1 MARPRKPEDP
11 ETYPTPCARCG
22 GHYPLSVTWPDGRL
36 CTSCRMKA
44 MRTTGTCSCGHEGVL
59 PGRIEGRPACR
70 GCSGVR
76 VNIDCRRCGAET
88 ELYRNQMCQR
98 CVLAELV
105 DAAFADPRT
114 GRVSAQLRPVADA
127 ITSMERANSGLTWI
141 RQKHV
146 HSMLREVAA
155 TSPVTHTSIDRLDRG
170 RTREYIRGLLVEHG
184 VLEPRDEL
192 IARFTEWADDA
203 EDRIA
208 DTDHRAIVH
217 RYIRWKHLRH
227 MRADSPISNGT
238 FLRAKQVTTVAIEFC
253 NWLTANRKTL
263 ASATQGD
270 LDTWLAEGATTRL
283 MVAWF
288 LTWTRTAQ
296 VTDPALTVPQHRR
309 GTATRLPHDDQTGAL
324 DHVLTSSEW
333 SSRNQ
338 FAALLVLVFAQPIAR
353 IVRLRWDDVTI
364 APDNV
369 TVNLAGMPIRLD
381 HPLDGPVRDLA
392 TNPGRANTAAH
403 RDSPWIFRGAMPG
416 NHITA
421 MQMRQQLRPLFSSLA
436 ARLGTL
442 TELSRQTPVAVL
454 AEALGYTAATLEK
467 HAAVSGA
474 DYGKYV
480 SDLAQA

>member
-44 MRTTGTCSCGHEGVL
+44 MRTTGTCACGHEGVL
-59 PGRIEGRPACR
+59 PGRLDGIPACR
-70 GCSGVR
+70 ACSGVR

-98 CVLAELV
+98 CVLADLV

-155 TSPVTHTSIDRLDRG
+155 TSPVTHASMDRLDRG
-170 RTREYIRGLLVEHG
+170 RTRDYIRGLLVEHG

-203 EDRIA
+203 EDRLT
-208 DTDHRAIVH
+208 DGDHRAIIH

-227 MRADSPISNGT
+227 MRAESPISNGT
-238 FLRAKQVTTVAIEFC
+238 FLRAKQVTTVAIEYC
-253 NWLTANRKTL
+253 NWLTDNGKTL

-296 VTDPALTVPQHRR
+296 ITDPALTVPKHRR
-309 GTATRLPHDDQTGAL
+309 GTAARLPHDYQAEAL
-324 DHVLTSSEW
+324 ERVLTSSEL
-333 SSRNQ
+333 SARNQ
-338 FAALLVLVFAQPIAR
+338 FAALLVLIFAQPIAR

-364 APDNV
+364 APNNV
-369 TVNLAGMPIRLD
+369 TMNLAGMPIRLD

-392 TNPGRANTAAH
+392 ASPGQANTAAH
-403 RDSPWIFRGAMPG
+403 RNSPWIFRGAMPG

-421 MQMRQQLRPLFSSLA
+421 MHMRQQLHPLFSSLA

-442 TELSRQTPVAVL
+442 TELSRQTPVAIL
-454 AEALGYTAATLEK
+454 SEALGYTAATLEK

-474 DYGKYV
+474 DYGKYI
-480 SDLAQA
+480 SDLARA

>member
-1 MARPRKPEDP
+1 
-11 ETYPTPCARCG
+11 
-22 GHYPLSVTWPDGRL
+22 
-36 CTSCRMKA
+36 MKA
-44 MRTTGTCSCGHEGVL
+44 MRTTGTCACGHEGVL
-59 PGRIEGRPACR
+59 PGRLDGIPACR
-70 GCSGVR
+70 ACSGVR

-98 CVLAELV
+98 CVLADLV

-155 TSPVTHTSIDRLDRG
+155 TSPVTHASMDRLDRG
-170 RTREYIRGLLVEHG
+170 RTRDYIRGLLVEHG

-203 EDRIA
+203 EDRLT
-208 DTDHRAIVH
+208 DGDHRAIIH

-227 MRADSPISNGT
+227 MRAESPISNGT
-238 FLRAKQVTTVAIEFC
+238 FLRAKQVTTVAIEYC
-253 NWLTANRKTL
+253 NWLTDNGKTL

-283 MVAWF
+283 MVTWF

-296 VTDPALTVPQHRR
+296 ITDPALTVPKHRR
-309 GTATRLPHDDQTGAL
+309 GTAARLPHDYQAEAL
-324 DHVLTSSEW
+324 EHVLTSSEL
-333 SSRNQ
+333 SARNQ
-338 FAALLVLVFAQPIAR
+338 FAALLVLIFAQPIAR

-364 APDNV
+364 APNNV
-369 TVNLAGMPIRLD
+369 TMNLAGMPIRLD

-392 TNPGRANTAAH
+392 ASPGQANTAAH
-403 RDSPWIFRGAMPG
+403 RNSPWIFRGAMPG

-421 MQMRQQLRPLFSSLA
+421 MHMRQQLHPLFSSLA

-442 TELSRQTPVAVL
+442 TELSRQTPVAIL
-454 AEALGYTAATLEK
+454 SEALGYTAATLEK

-474 DYGKYV
+474 DYGKYI
-480 SDLAQA
+480 SDLARA

>member
-1 MARPRKPEDP
+1 MN
-11 ETYPTPCARCG
+11 
-22 GHYPLSVTWPDGRL
+22 
-36 CTSCRMKA
+36 A
-44 MRTTGTCSCGHEGVL
+44 MRATGTCACGHEGVL
-59 PGRIEGRPACR
+59 PGRIDGRPACR
-70 GCSGVR
+70 TCSGVR

-98 CVLAELV
+98 CVLADLV
-105 DAAFADPRT
+105 DAAFADPQT
-114 GRVSAQLRPVADA
+114 GKVSAQLRPVTDA
-127 ITSMERANSGLTWI
+127 IKSMERANSGLTWI

-146 HSMLREVAA
+146 HTMLREIAA
-155 TSPVTHTSIDRLDRG
+155 TSPVTHTSMDRLDRG
-170 RTREYIRGLLVEHG
+170 RTRDYIRGLLVEHG

-203 EDRIA
+203 EDRLTDA
-208 DTDHRAIVH
+208 DHRAIIH

-227 MRADSPISNGT
+227 MRTDSPISNGT

-253 NWLTANRKTL
+253 NWLTDNGKTL

-296 VTDPALTVPQHRR
+296 VTDPALTVPRHRR
-309 GTATRLPHDDQTGAL
+309 GTAARLPHDDQAGAL

-353 IVRLRWDDVTI
+353 IVQLRWDDVTI

-369 TVNLAGMPIRLD
+369 TVNVAGMPIRLD

-392 TNPGRANTAAH
+392 TNPEQANTAAH
-403 RDSPWIFRGAMPG
+403 LDSPWIFRGAMPG
-416 NHITA
+416 NHVTA
-421 MQMRQQLRPLFSSLA
+421 MHVRRQLRPLFSSLA

-442 TELSRQTPVAVL
+442 TELSRQAPVAIL

-474 DYGKYV
+474 DYGRYV